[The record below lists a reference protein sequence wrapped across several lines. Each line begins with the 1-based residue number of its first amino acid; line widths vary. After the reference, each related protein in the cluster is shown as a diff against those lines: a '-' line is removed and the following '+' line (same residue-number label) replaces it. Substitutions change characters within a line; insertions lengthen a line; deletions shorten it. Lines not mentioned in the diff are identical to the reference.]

1 MTHDAVKMYATAT
14 ITRQAAN
21 SLVDA
26 AREAAKE
33 LGFEPATAVTDLGGH
48 LKAFERGDSTPY
60 LAGVIAMD
68 KAWTAASYQLS
79 TSYWNRYVRDSSVA
93 ALQNSS
99 RVMPV
104 GGGYAIVCDGQV
116 IGAIGISG
124 GSLDQDEKAASRPWH
139 SWVSTQQ
146 GNPTPAESQDW
157 TSVSPVTS

>member
-1 MTHDAVKMYATAT
+1 MTHNVVKMYATAT
-14 ITRQAAN
+14 ITREAAK

-26 AREAAKE
+26 ARVASNK

-79 TSYWNRYVRDSSVA
+79 TSYWNRYVQDSSVA

-104 GGGYAIVCDGQV
+104 GGGYAIMCDGQV
-116 IGAIGISG
+116 IGAIAISG
-124 GSLDQDEKAASRPWH
+124 GSLEQDEKAALAALADLGFGTTEDPDAR
-139 SWVSTQQ
+139 
-146 GNPTPAESQDW
+146 
-157 TSVSPVTS
+157 